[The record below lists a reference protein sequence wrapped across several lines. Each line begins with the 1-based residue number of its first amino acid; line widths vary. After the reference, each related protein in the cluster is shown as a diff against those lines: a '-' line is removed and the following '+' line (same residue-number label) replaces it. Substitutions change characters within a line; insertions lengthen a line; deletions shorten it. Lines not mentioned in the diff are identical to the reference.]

1 MIEYLTAFNYIKDQL
16 TYIRTKVD
24 IDNQLGLFDINK
36 LSEDIFMHILN
47 DVYDFNLKNAN
58 LIQENFPA
66 IDLVDDTKKVVVQVT
81 STTSSVKLRDTIKKF
96 NDLTDY
102 ADYKLKIF
110 YIKNKPNFHKDSL
123 SEFESSGVV
132 VDDILGIDDVLETV
146 QADQDKCF
154 VLYKT
159 ILQRMDNISFNF
171 NINSYFDKF
180 ESQLETITTNKFK
193 EYEALFKEFIKS
205 DNKVFE
211 IYAAGGNGKSHI
223 LKYFANLESEYIPLV
238 FTKQVNIE
246 DDLKKLSVERNYL
259 LIFDDI
265 DRFLDSN
272 VLVSLLSYILSNDN
286 CKLLITY
293 RSASKDII
301 NAVYRKYTTINKVEL
316 EITWSDDDISSLIKN
331 LNDSIKEPT
340 IKQLSHTFNNN
351 PYLIT
356 QALRGDLHTIKEFS
370 KKTIDDVQSALK
382 EYSVSD
388 ALLEELMFEL
398 SLVVPISENDIKK
411 YFPENV
417 NHIEKLKDMKVLRK
431 LANKYRFNPDIQ
443 GDLFLG
449 YYIDQHNKNFEE
461 KVEAILPIFSQTVF
475 TNLSYALTYSQSG
488 TLTDFIK
495 RVIGKWDRE
504 NTYRNDYLFLVNK
517 IVTFAPLESF
527 IYLKNAT
534 KYLIPK
540 ENEHM
545 SSPLV
550 DLVATKVSPQSGDFN
565 SDINAINFGSIEPI
579 ISKLV
584 NLLKNASNIDD
595 LEVKHIISYLVS
607 DEILSLPKPYYD
619 NQTLNSIFR
628 NIVSPLNTRNF
639 NVILDTLAIM
649 QTWINEENLNIKKLN
664 LLKDTVQSLL
674 SATVDNSYSEG
685 FTYHFGQVPLNLKH
699 PEVIKIIDK
708 AEELLSEM
716 LDSDSVEVLYAG
728 IDSISSIGGRDIDRL
743 EPTSQKFYSDL
754 KAKFLTKLLQILNTR
769 KELFLVSK
777 IEDLA
782 VNTLNFYDE
791 KDEAIQLLKA
801 TDRSDE
807 FILYQMVSGT
817 DFLIVDFDTF
827 YIEYQEQDNIKDW
840 MFDSVYRT
848 DKYEL
853 KENEFTV
860 IKNLSIKYT
869 DVENLIKLLNSLDT
883 SNWNSY
889 RTLLRVL
896 SFWYDKN
903 SQIISEVCTTFL
915 NKIDDEITINVLK
928 ELALDKGIVPISVDD
943 ITDSTSS
950 EDLKVYLSS
959 IFKSYTHEKLPV
971 LQEIVGVVEK
981 RDVNEIR
988 MFISIIS
995 GDLYFVIKSDVALY
1009 ESFEPIIVK
1018 FLDLQLKYNLDIESY
1033 LTYHILGTIKP
1044 VIGIP
1049 DIVKDKLLLIIN
1061 NQEIYIEKHDLESI
1075 YKLLEIEFGSLLDT
1089 LFKKLTSKKS
1099 DGTYKHYFSHYFDHD
1114 KITESLLIK
1123 EYVKTYNDFKFLI
1136 DKTLYFYNSF
1146 TEYLTDKEGNQKAIK
1161 INLDYFLKYAVKY
1174 EFIEQL
1180 FSDLIASND
1189 IESIKI
1195 LYTIAPV
1202 EDSYFN
1208 IIINNLNILDGK
1220 VDDENLIN
1228 YLRQIGKIKSYSSAP
1243 MENSPQLLSE
1253 EQLFQKVHDVI
1264 DSLTLKLRIKDE
1276 LKYIAIQKKEEV
1288 ERDLEFLL
1296 GKK

>member
-1 MIEYLTAFNYIKDQL
+1 MEFLTAFNYIKNQL

-24 IDNQLGLFDINK
+24 IDNQLGLYDINK

-47 DVYDFNLKNAN
+47 DVYDLNLKNAN

-81 STTSSVKLRDTIKKF
+81 STTNTTKLRDTIKKF
-96 NDLTDY
+96 KDLADY
-102 ADYKLKIF
+102 ADYRLKIF
-110 YIKNKPNFHKDSL
+110 YIKNKPNFQKDSL
-123 SEFESSGVV
+123 TEFESSGVL
-132 VDDILGIDDVLETV
+132 VDDILGIDDILETI

-159 ILQRMDNISFNF
+159 IQQRMDNISFSF
-171 NINSYFDKF
+171 NVNAYFDKF
-180 ESQLETITTNKFK
+180 ESQLETITTSKFK
-193 EYEALFKEFIKS
+193 EYEPLFEEFVKS

-211 IYAAGGNGKSHI
+211 IHAAGGNGKSHL
-223 LKYFANLESEYIPLV
+223 LKYFASFESKYIPLV

-246 DDLKKLSVERNYL
+246 DDLKKLSPERNYL

-272 VLVSLLSYILSNDN
+272 VLISLLSYVLSNDN

-293 RSASKDII
+293 RSASKSII
-301 NAVYRKYTTINKVEL
+301 NAVYRKYTAINKVEL
-316 EITWSDDDISSLIKN
+316 EITWSDQDISNLIQE
-331 LNDSIKEPT
+331 LNDSIKESI

-356 QALRGDLHTIKEFS
+356 QALKGDIHTIKEFS

-382 EYSVSD
+382 EYSLSD
-388 ALLEELMFEL
+388 AQLEELMFEL

-411 YFPENV
+411 YFLNDV
-417 NHIEKLKDMKVLRK
+417 KYIEKLEDIKVLRK

-475 TNLSYALTYSQSG
+475 TNLSYALTYSESG

-495 RVIGKWDRE
+495 RVIEKWDRE
-504 NTYRNDYLFLVNK
+504 NIYRNDHLFLINK

-534 KYLIPK
+534 RHLIPK

-550 DLVATKVSPQSGDFN
+550 DLVTTKYAPQSGDFN
-565 SDINAINFGSIEPI
+565 SDINAINLGSIEPI
-579 ISKLV
+579 ISKLI
-584 NLLKNASNIDD
+584 NLLKNASNIED
-595 LEVKHIISYLVS
+595 LKIKHIISYLVS

-639 NVILDTLAIM
+639 NVIIDTLTIM
-649 QTWINEENLNIKKLN
+649 QKWINEEDLNLKKLN
-664 LLKDTVQSLL
+664 LVKDTVQSLL

-685 FTYHFGQVPLNLKH
+685 FTYHFGQVPLNLNH

-708 AEELLSEM
+708 AQELLSEM
-716 LDSDSVEVLYAG
+716 LDSDILEILYTG
-728 IDSISSIGGRDIDRL
+728 IDSISSIGSRDIDRL
-743 EPTSQKFYSDL
+743 EPESQKFYSDL
-754 KAKFLTKLLQILNTR
+754 KAKFLTKLLHTLATK
-769 KELFLVSK
+769 KELFLMSK

-782 VNTLNFYDE
+782 INTLNFYDE
-791 KDEAIQLLKA
+791 KSEALELLKII
-801 TDRSDE
+801 DRSNE

-817 DFLIVDFDTF
+817 DFLIIDFDAF
-827 YIEYQEQDNIKDW
+827 YTEYQQQEDIKDW
-840 MFDSVYRT
+840 MFDSIYRT

-853 KENEFTV
+853 KDGELNV
-860 IKNLSIKYT
+860 IKNLSTKYT
-869 DVENLIKLLNSLDT
+869 DVNDLIELLNSLDT

-896 SFWYDKN
+896 SYWYDEYA
-903 SQIISEVCTTFL
+903 QTISEVCTTSL
-915 NKIDDEITINVLK
+915 GKIDNEITTNVLK

-943 ITDSTSS
+943 INDSTSS

-959 IFKSYTHEKLPV
+959 IFKNYTNDTLPV
-971 LQEIVGVVEK
+971 LQKIVDVVEQ
-981 RDVNEIR
+981 REVNEIR

-995 GDLYFVIKSDVALY
+995 GDIYFSIKSNVDLY
-1009 ESFEPIIVK
+1009 KSFEPIIVK
-1018 FLDLQLKYNLDIESY
+1018 FLDLQLKYNLDVESY

-1044 VIGIP
+1044 IIGIP
-1049 DIVKDKLLLIIN
+1049 DVLKEKLLLIIN
-1061 NQEIYIEKHDLESI
+1061 NEEIYIEKHDLESI
-1075 YKLLEIEFGSLLDT
+1075 YKLLEIDFDSLLQT
-1089 LFKKLTSKKS
+1089 LFNKLTSKKP

-1123 EYVKTYNDFKFLI
+1123 GYVKTYEDFKFLI
-1136 DKTLYFYNSF
+1136 DKTLDFYNGF
-1146 TEYLTDKEGNQKAIK
+1146 TEYLIDKKGNQKAIK
-1161 INLDYFLKYAVKY
+1161 INLDYFLKYAVKH

-1180 FSDLIASND
+1180 FADLMVNND
-1189 IESIKI
+1189 IDTIKI
-1195 LYTIAPV
+1195 LYTIVPV
-1202 EDSYFN
+1202 ENSYFN
-1208 IIINNLNILDGK
+1208 IIVNNLNILDGQ
-1220 VDDENLIN
+1220 VIDDNLIN
-1228 YLRQIGKIKSYSSAP
+1228 YLRQLGKIKSYSSPP
-1243 MENSPQLLSE
+1243 MQNSPQLLSE
-1253 EQLFQKVHDVI
+1253 EDLFQKIHDAI
-1264 DSLTLKLRIKDE
+1264 ESLSLKLKIKDE
-1276 LKYIAIQKKEEV
+1276 LKYIAIQKKQEV
-1288 ERDLEFLL
+1288 ESDLEFLL